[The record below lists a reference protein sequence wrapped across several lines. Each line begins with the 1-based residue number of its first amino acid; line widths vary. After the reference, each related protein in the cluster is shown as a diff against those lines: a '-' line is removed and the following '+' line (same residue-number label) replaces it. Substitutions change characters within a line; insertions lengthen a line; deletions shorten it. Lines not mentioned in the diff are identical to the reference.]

1 MYTLQFGIAHNSTV
15 NLRAFVFTCLIVLS
29 LFLKKNGFEE
39 ITNGFILVPA
49 IPLLFIGLFIKLF
62 VVLNSNWN

>member
-1 MYTLQFGIAHNSTV
+1 MYTLQFGTTHNSTV

-39 ITNGFILVPA
+39 IANGFMLVPA